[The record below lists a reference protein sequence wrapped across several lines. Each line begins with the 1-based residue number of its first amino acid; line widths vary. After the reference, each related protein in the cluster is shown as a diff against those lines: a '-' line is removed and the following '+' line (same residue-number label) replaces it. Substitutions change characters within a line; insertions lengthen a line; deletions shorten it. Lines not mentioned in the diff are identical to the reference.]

1 MLAPNI
7 TILPSPTREILT
19 RVAAQAS
26 EPVPSTVAGAR
37 IEIGFAPRPVAYR
50 VKFWWPWPDGH
61 GDDVRRDG
69 GRDQCRRLQLAVGG
83 RDFNRVA
90 HFHAEFFG
98 RAIVDLNPCTP
109 HDARERVGR
118 FLHPG
123 QMGERTVVEHLRSEG
138 LEVERKLNRRRRRT
152 RDRGLAS
159 KSAWSWPAG
168 AGLSLVLHQPPCGL
182 RLRPEFV
189 GVFRG
194 LLSLFVVQIR

>member
-26 EPVPSTVAGAR
+26 EPVPSTLAGAR

-50 VKFWWPWPDGH
+50 VKFWWPWPMGMAMTS
-61 GDDVRRDG
+61 GAIAGVTSAG
-69 GRDQCRRLQLAVGG
+69 ACNLPCGG

-98 RAIVDLNPCTP
+98 RAIVDLNPRAP

-123 QMGERTVVEHLRSEG
+123 QMGERTVVEHLRREG
-138 LEVERKLNRRRRRT
+138 QEVERK
-152 RDRGLAS
+152 
-159 KSAWSWPAG
+159 
-168 AGLSLVLHQPPCGL
+168 
-182 RLRPEFV
+182 
-189 GVFRG
+189 
-194 LLSLFVVQIR
+194 